1 MLGSIGHYRL
11 VRQIGRGGMGIV
23 FEAHDERLQR
33 SVAIKTILPSAD
45 PGVRDRF
52 LREARAAAAVSH
64 PHICQ
69 LFEIGEHDGEPFL
82 AMELLEGE
90 SLAERLERGPLHAPE
105 ALSVSLAVL
114 SALEALHRRNIV
126 HRDLKPSNVFLT
138 THGVKLLDFGLAR
151 PVTLDVDATS
161 LTLPGLVL
169 GTPRYMAPEQ
179 ARGVDV
185 DSRAD
190 LFAAGALLFEM
201 LSGRPAFSGASA
213 VEVLHSVLH
222 DQPPALVGSMA
233 AVDVDRVIQ
242 RALSKTPVER
252 FQTADEMARELRA
265 CLSRADVGAAVV
277 AHAATRLM
285 VLPFKILRPD
295 PAIDFLA
302 FSLPDAI
309 TVSLSGVESLVVR
322 SSLAAAKFATADT
335 DLGKVASEA
344 NVDAVVA
351 GSLLHAGD
359 QVRVNVQLVE
369 APSGTVRWSRALQAP
384 LDDLF
389 RIQDSICQAL
399 VEALALPLS
408 SREQRQLRHDVPAD
422 PGAYA
427 HYLQANQLSASSSSW
442 DVARDL
448 YKRAVEADPAYAP
461 AWARLGRCL
470 RVMGKYGVG
479 SDARQHLGEAE
490 EAFQRAFQLNPDL
503 PLAHNLYTYAEVE
516 SGRAMHAVVRLLG
529 RLKAGTSNPELYA
542 GLVHACRYAGLLD
555 ASLAAYER
563 ARRLDPSIRTSV
575 AHSYFMDGQYN
586 RAIETDVEQPAYV
599 TVLALLSLGKGEEAV
614 SLCQSARARMPWNE
628 HLGLVL
634 DALGA
639 IVTREYDKGQ
649 LAVARL
655 FEFGGFADPEG
666 WYYWAQASAGLG
678 DRERALDLLSR
689 SVDTGMHCVRG
700 VETTPMLD
708 SLRMDPRFGAIVG
721 RARAGQAV
729 AARAF
734 ADADGHRL
742 LGLPLA

>member
-1 MLGSIGHYRL
+1 MLESIGHYRL

-45 PGVRDRF
+45 PAMRDRF

-69 LFEIGEHDGEPFL
+69 LFEIGEHNGEPFL

-90 SLAERLERGPLHAPE
+90 SLADRLERGPLPAAE
-105 ALSVSLAVL
+105 ALSVSLSVL
-114 SALEALHRRNIV
+114 SALEALHRRGII
-126 HRDLKPSNVFLT
+126 HRDLKPSNVFMT
-138 THGVKLLDFGLAR
+138 SHGVKLLDFGLAR

-161 LTLPGLVL
+161 LTLPGVVL

-179 ARGVDV
+179 ARGIDV
-185 DSRAD
+185 DARAD
-190 LFAAGALLFEM
+190 IFAAGALLFEM
-201 LSGRPAFSGASA
+201 LSGKPAFTGSSA

-242 RALSKTPVER
+242 RALAKAAKDR

-265 CLSRADVGAAVV
+265 CLSRADVGSAVV

-322 SSLAAAKFATADT
+322 SSLATAKFATPDT
-335 DLGKVASEA
+335 DLSKMASEA
-344 NVDAVVA
+344 NVDAIVT
-351 GSLLHAGD
+351 GSLLHAGG

-369 APSGTVRWSRALQAP
+369 APSGTVRWSHGLQAP

-399 VEALALPLS
+399 VEALAIPLS
-408 SREQRQLRHDVPAD
+408 GREQKQLRHDVPAD

-427 HYLQANQLSASSSSW
+427 HYLQANQFSASSSSW
-442 DVARDL
+442 GLARDL
-448 YKRAVEADPAYAP
+448 YRRAVQADPNYAP

-470 RVMGKYGVG
+470 RVMGKYGLG
-479 SDARQHLGEAE
+479 ADALRHHGEAE

-516 SGRAMHAVVRLLG
+516 SGRAMQAVVRLLG
-529 RLKAGTSNPELYA
+529 RLKAGAGNPELYA
-542 GLVHACRYAGLLD
+542 GLVHSCRYAGLLE

-563 ARRLDPSIRTSV
+563 ARRLDPTIRTSA

-586 RAIETDVEQPAYV
+586 RAIETDVEQPPYV
-599 TVLALLSLGKGEEAV
+599 TVLALLSIGKGEEAIA
-614 SLCQSARARMPWNE
+614 LCQSARARMPWND

-639 IVTREYDKGQ
+639 IVSRAHDDGRI
-649 LAVARL
+649 AVSKL
-655 FEFGGFADPEG
+655 LEFAAFTDPEG

-678 DRERALDLLSR
+678 DHERAIDLLSR
-689 SVDTGMHCVRG
+689 AVDTGLHCVRG
-700 VETTPMLD
+700 LETPPILD
-708 SLRMDPRFGAIVG
+708 PLRMDPRFAAIVG